1 MIIGHQKQWQ
11 FLKKSAE
18 LGKLSHAYLFSGQEK
33 LGKKTI
39 AIEFVKWLF
48 KEPPTKIL
56 VGGHPDF
63 VLVKPMGREIQI
75 SQIRELCWKISLKPS
90 ISQIKAAIIDQAHL
104 MNEEAQNCF
113 LKTLEEPK
121 GKTLLILITNQPEFL
136 FPTILSRCQLIKFYP
151 VKRIEIENYL
161 KNQGISESEVKEI
174 TDISSGMPGVA
185 IDFISNPQKLES
197 YQKAIKEL
205 TEIPNLS
212 LAGRFQCAK
221 ELSQSGNLREILEI
235 WLSYFRGVLIKKCL
249 NPVRNYNNG
258 AKASREQISKG
269 VNFEIKQ
276 SGYSLSKL
284 KNVLNQ
290 IQNTNFLLSTTNV
303 NPRLALE
310 ILMLNF

>member
-1 MIIGHQKQWQ
+1 MIIGHEKQWQ

-39 AIEFVKWLF
+39 AIEFVKLF
-48 KEPPTKIL
+48 LGENFQKKS
-56 VGGHPDF
+56 HPDF
-63 VLVKPMGREIQI
+63 VLVEPIGREIQI
-75 SQIRELCWKISLKPS
+75 SQIRALCWKISLKPS
-90 ISQIKAAIIDQAHL
+90 ISQIKAAIIDQAHS

-221 ELSQSGNLREILEI
+221 ELSQGGNLREILEI
-235 WLSYFRGVLIKKCL
+235 WLSYFRNVL
-249 NPVRNYNNG
+249 
-258 AKASREQISKG
+258 
-269 VNFEIKQ
+269 
-276 SGYSLSKL
+276 L
-284 KNVLNQ
+284 KNCSSPGDEHKIIKLRDILNQ

-310 ILMLNF
+310 ILMLSF